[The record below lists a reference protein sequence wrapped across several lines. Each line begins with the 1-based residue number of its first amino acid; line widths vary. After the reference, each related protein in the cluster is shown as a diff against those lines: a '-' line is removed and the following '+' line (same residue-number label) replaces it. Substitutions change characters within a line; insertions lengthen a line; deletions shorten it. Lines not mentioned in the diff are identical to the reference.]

1 MCVRYGAQ
9 YNRTSLQISFSKAL
23 EENICKFISNE
34 ALIPLS
40 DVPPEYDKLAIAF
53 KECLEVYS
61 SVVPVSLLKEV
72 WKELRVETRRFESK
86 LTSAHRRTLKDC

>member
-1 MCVRYGAQ
+1 MCVRYGTQ

-72 WKELRVETRRFESK
+72 WKELRVETRKS
-86 LTSAHRRTLKDC
+86 